1 MTVIN
6 LFNKQKRGLFFILT
20 LAGLLVLFALSACA
34 SNPATANCSDNNRVN
49 QSFSF
54 SKLENLDIE
63 ILDFFYGTP
72 NCPSIYNPD
81 QYKNRG
87 ESMQGFSTSG
97 PMRRAQKLY
106 VKWRIKSTGQVLEDT
121 VDLKGRLPTDMTNH
135 RLHFIVRNTQL
146 FVFVVTP
153 EFRHKDLP
161 PDDGPEVYSRLRK
174 TLTIYPDQ
182 SK

>member
-1 MTVIN
+1 MMN
-6 LFNKQKRGLFFILT
+6 FMGKQVRGKHSILL

-34 SNPATANCSDNNRVN
+34 SNSATANCSDNNRVS
-49 QSFSF
+49 QAFSF
-54 SKLENLDIE
+54 DAPFESPDITL
-63 ILDFFYGTP
+63 IDYFYGTP
-72 NCPSIYNPD
+72 NCPSMHNTEGVMRL
-81 QYKNRG
+81 QSENT
-87 ESMQGFSTSG
+87 FG
-97 PMRRAQKLY
+97 PIRRAQKLY
-106 VKWRIKSTGQVLEDT
+106 VQWQIKSTGQILEDT
-121 VDLKGRLPTDMTNH
+121 VDLRQRLPKDMTKH